1 MSKPQPDMNT
11 QLLMDIQ
18 EQLKWIKLYIQ
29 DLKMEM
35 KVDIRGCKRA
45 LDMCKIGY
53 QECAKGYQECAK
65 GYEAVKDQCEE
76 IDDSIMK
83 I

>member
-65 GYEAVKDQCEE
+65 GYEAVKDHCED